1 MQNQMNVIGYNVE
14 KFGMML
20 LAAILLM
27 AVSFGVSAAG
37 VASDDDFFEMY
48 EWLERNLTGGLAVG
62 IALVAI
68 IVGAAVGSYN
78 QSAMPMIAGVII
90 AIFFAFGP
98 AIIVDLIAGSVE
110 VFATVPVV
118 EVNSAL
124 ETASS
129 LILLK

>member
-27 AVSFGVSAAG
+27 VVSFGVSAAG

-124 ETASS
+124 ETTSS

>member
-1 MQNQMNVIGYNVE
+1 MV
-14 KFGMML
+14 
-20 LAAILLM
+20 
-27 AVSFGVSAAG
+27 VSFGVSAAG

-124 ETASS
+124 ETTSS

>member
-20 LAAILLM
+20 LAVILLM
-27 AVSFGVSAAG
+27 VVSFGVSAAG

-124 ETASS
+124 ETTSS

>member
-1 MQNQMNVIGYNVE
+1 MQNQMNVTGYNVE
-14 KFGMML
+14 KIGMML
-20 LAAILLM
+20 LIALLLV
-27 AVSFGVSAAG
+27 ASFGVSAAG
-37 VASDDDFFEMY
+37 VGSDDDFFEMY
-48 EWLERNLTGGLAVG
+48 DWLERNLTGGLAVG

-98 AIIVDLIAGSVE
+98 DIIVDLIAGSVE

-118 EVNSAL
+118 EVNGAVG
-124 ETASS
+124 TASS
-129 LILLK
+129 LVLLN